1 MEFFDWINGM
11 LDNGTVPS
19 VLAIIL
25 AIVATILEITKNK
38 LAKKLAGSDERVQAL
53 QAQITTLIVLVKEL
67 SALCE
72 NTNALTSTATDQL
85 HMAFNN
91 SKLSPAAKLELQKL
105 YDACPDAVSQEA
117 PELLDIVHAEATEEQ
132 INAVVEPES
141 KSYADLIS
149 DKYK

>member
-1 MEFFDWINGM
+1 MEFFNWISGL
-11 LDNGTVPS
+11 LDNGTIPS
-19 VLAIIL
+19 MLAVIL
-25 AIVATILEITKNK
+25 AIASAVLEITKNK
-38 LAKKLAGSDERVQAL
+38 LAKQLVGSDERVQEL
-53 QAQITTLIVLVKEL
+53 QDQVTDLVKLVKEL
-67 SALCE
+67 STLCE

-105 YDACPDAVSQEA
+105 YDACPEAVSQEA
-117 PELLDIVHAEATEEQ
+117 PELLEVIHTEATEEQ
-132 INAVVEPES
+132 VAAVIEPEA

>member
-1 MEFFDWINGM
+1 MEFFDWIKSI

-25 AIVATILEITKNK
+25 AIASAVLEITKNK
-38 LAKKLAGSDERVQAL
+38 LAKKLVGSDERVQTL
-53 QAQITTLIVLVKEL
+53 QAQVTTLITLVKEL

-105 YDACPDAVSQEA
+105 YDACPEAASKEA
-117 PELLDIVHAEATEEQ
+117 PELLDVIHTDATEEQ
-132 INAVVEPES
+132 VNAIVEPEA